1 MDHDREPERQV
12 IKVVDRRRFTAEGA
26 VRPGAGPLDEP
37 PPRSAQ
43 RAMPN
48 ATGGR
53 EAQGFA
59 PAGRGAPGAPP
70 AGRGP
75 AEAAAAHP
83 GPRAPAPAA
92 EPPRGRRP
100 ERGEAPASGVE
111 FLPFIATLATNAMA
125 ALGMLPDAERQGIP
139 RDPQM
144 AREYIDIIAMLD
156 ERTRGNLSA
165 EEAQTMTR
173 LLSDLRV
180 QYVELTR
187 SVQPA
192 AVAPPVPPHLR

>member
-1 MDHDREPERQV
+1 MDHDREHERQV

-26 VRPGAGPLDEP
+26 VRPGAGPLDEA

-43 RAMPN
+43 RVPQAAPGN
-48 ATGGR
+48 A
-53 EAQGFA
+53 EAKRSA
-59 PAGRGAPGAPP
+59 PAGRGASSAPP

-75 AEAAAAHP
+75 ADPASVRSGARDA
-83 GPRAPAPAA
+83 APAA

-100 ERGEAPASGVE
+100 ERGEAQASGVE

-156 ERTRGNLSA
+156 ERTRGNLDA